1 MKSILLP
8 TDFSSNSINAINY
21 AHDMFHGEQCEFYL
35 LNVQM
40 ASSFVSDD
48 LMTLEPSTTIYQNL
62 VETSK
67 NAITKIVSDVKK
79 KYNQDKHIY
88 HTIVD
93 YDNFIDAI
101 NHLVQSKNI
110 CLIIMGT
117 KGATGAEKV
126 LFGSN
131 TVKVIQRNECPVLA
145 VPNKCKFNGLKK
157 IAFTSNY
164 LTRYKIEELKP
175 LITLGEKFESKINV
189 LHITKGE
196 HLTESQENN
205 RAFLDECFSN
215 LNHEFINLANTDL
228 FKTVEHYIDYNDID
242 ILAMMSRKHSFLER
256 LFTRHNV
263 ETFAFNLTIPFLVM
277 TNTGELIK

>member
-8 TDFSSNSINAINY
+8 TDFSNNSINAINY
-21 AHDMFHGEQCEFYL
+21 AHEMFRGESCEFYL
-35 LNVQM
+35 LNVQK
-40 ASSFVSDD
+40 ASSYVSDD
-48 LMTLEPSTTIYQNL
+48 LMTLQPTTTIYQNL
-62 VETSK
+62 IDSSK
-67 NAITKIVSDVKK
+67 KAIEKIVTNVQR
-79 KYNQDKHIY
+79 KYKTDNHIY

-101 NHLVQSKNI
+101 KQLVVAKDI
-110 CLIIMGT
+110 CLIVMGT

-131 TVKVIQRNECPVLA
+131 TVKVIQRNDCPVLA
-145 VPNKCKFNGLKK
+145 IPDNSRFKGLKK

-164 LTRYKIEELKP
+164 LTHYKKEELKP
-175 LITLGEKFESKINV
+175 LITLAGKFKSKIDV

-196 HLTESQENN
+196 HLSPNQESN

-215 LNHEFINLANTDL
+215 LSHEFINLANTDL
-228 FKTVEHYIDYNDID
+228 FKTVEEYLLINDMD
-242 ILAMMSRKHSFLER
+242 LLAMMSRKHSFLER

-263 ETFAFNLTIPFLVM
+263 ETFAFQVSIPLLVM
-277 TNTGELIK
+277 PNTGQLIK